1 MNLPNPTPGTISAAL
16 RYPSFRRLLCALA
29 VSQIGDWLYN
39 LSLVALVYD
48 RTHSPLWAGV
58 TTAARVVP
66 IVALGPLGGV
76 VIDRFDRRHVMI
88 VSDLVRL
95 GLMIALALVAVA
107 HLPILLAP
115 AIAAFATVAATP
127 YLPAVSAT
135 TPRLVADRDLPGANA
150 ARSAVTAIGVIV
162 GPALSGALLLLG
174 SPAAAFLLNAA
185 TFGISVLAVLAIPAG
200 AAFRPAGSGER
211 SSGLLRG
218 VAEGAAALRSHPE
231 ALRLVGA
238 DIMSSLLYGAQTVL
252 LLLVSR
258 RLGLGTDG
266 YGYLFAGIG
275 AGALVGTALASRAS
289 RCAHPRHVLMAAL
302 AALGLPMPLLAVVRW
317 PAAAIALAAVT
328 GIGAALVEILT
339 ETELQRTLDEAVFGR
354 AYGLALPASLGGI
367 VVGSVLAPVLISV
380 LGGSGALVATG
391 LAVLTYTLVLLPS
404 TAPDLA
410 VPAATRRAAAAA
422 TAD

>member
-1 MNLPNPTPGTISAAL
+1 MNLHNPAPGTISAAL
-16 RYPSFRRLLCALA
+16 RYPSFRRLLSALA

-76 VIDRFDRRHVMI
+76 VIDRFDRRQVMI
-88 VSDLVRL
+88 ISDLIRL
-95 GLMIALALVAVA
+95 GLMVALAVVAVV

-115 AIAAFATVAATP
+115 VIAALATVAATP
-127 YLPAVSAT
+127 YLPAVAAT
-135 TPRLVADRDLPGANA
+135 TPRLVADGDLPGANA
-150 ARSAVTAIGVIV
+150 ARSAVTAIGIVV

-185 TFGISVLAVLAIPAG
+185 TFGISVLAVLVIPAG
-200 AAFRPAGSGER
+200 PAFRPAGAGGC
-211 SSGLLRG
+211 SSGVLRG
-218 VAEGAAALRSHPE
+218 VADGAAALRSHPV

-266 YGYLFAGIG
+266 YGYMFAGIG
-275 AGALVGTALASRAS
+275 VGALVGTALASRAS

-328 GIGAALVEILT
+328 GIGAALVEVLT

-380 LGGSGALVATG
+380 IGGSGALVATG
-391 LAVLTYTLVLLPS
+391 LAVLTYTLVLLPGK
-404 TAPDLA
+404 AADLA
-410 VPAATRRAAAAA
+410 VPAATRRAPAAV

>member
-1 MNLPNPTPGTISAAL
+1 MNLHNPTPGTISAAL
-16 RYPSFRRLLCALA
+16 RYPSFRRLLSALA

-95 GLMIALALVAVA
+95 GLMVALALVAVA

-150 ARSAVTAIGVIV
+150 ARSAVTALGVIV

-289 RCAHPRHVLMAAL
+289 RCAHPRYVLMAAL

-367 VVGSVLAPVLISV
+367 VVGSVLAPVLISA
-380 LGGSGALVATG
+380 LGGPGALVATG
-391 LAVLTYTLVLLPS
+391 LAVLTYTLVLLPGK
-404 TAPDLA
+404 AADLA
-410 VPAATRRAAAAA
+410 APAATRRDAAAV